1 LELDIGLGL
10 MGINKGH
17 QPSHERPTSCVRRS
31 MRLHFSTTKPMAR
44 NANLARVA
52 KHDDEL
58 TTNSLKIYNL
68 VDNDGEYKCTK
79 CQSVHGF

>member
-1 LELDIGLGL
+1 MIFWLELDIGLGL
-10 MGINKGH
+10 MGINK
-17 QPSHERPTSCVRRS
+17 V
-31 MRLHFSTTKPMAR
+31 HFSTTKPMAR